1 MLVLLICVLATL
13 LIWTVFSN
21 ILQSST
27 SKEITYDKFLEMLD
41 KGEVKSVELQ
51 SGVLTIVPREQKVEG
66 VEFEYSTTAMED
78 STTLTARLLET
89 EQKTGNK
96 ITFNEI
102 QPDPT
107 GSIIY
112 TIFSLLGTLCIPDY
126 PDELVDEKDEQ
137 RRRNDGGWKKQSQSL
152 CTARNRCYVQRRSR

>member
-1 MLVLLICVLATL
+1 MDQRPNNYNDQGPNGQGPNGNGGPGGPKNKSSLLVLLICVLATL

-78 STTLTARLLET
+78 STTLTARLLEA
-89 EQKTGNK
+89 EQKTGSLLMRSSQ
-96 ITFNEI
+96 T
-102 QPDPT
+102 QPDRS
-107 GSIIY
+107 SIL
-112 TIFSLLGTLCIPDY
+112 F
-126 PDELVDEKDEQ
+126 
-137 RRRNDGGWKKQSQSL
+137 
-152 CTARNRCYVQRRSR
+152 